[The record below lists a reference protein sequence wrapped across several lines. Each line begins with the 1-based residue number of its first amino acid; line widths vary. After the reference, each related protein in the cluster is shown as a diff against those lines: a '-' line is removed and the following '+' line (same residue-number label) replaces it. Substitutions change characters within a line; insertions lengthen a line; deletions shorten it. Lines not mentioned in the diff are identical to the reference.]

1 VSLILEALKKLEREK
16 QSPDRGGFLV
26 LGATSW
32 PSAPSRGHRLAL
44 TIVAGALCAL
54 VAGALAWRSRQS
66 ATAPNAAIAE
76 PRPGVGAIATP
87 GAPFA
92 ASPWRPSISEAT
104 TPNAV
109 RVEEAAVLPERGAP
123 REPEAAA
130 PGAPPLSATPAS
142 ARPAP
147 VRFQLQAISRR
158 DGRAV
163 AVLNDRLVYEGDSF
177 DGATVIR
184 IGEAE
189 ASFHRPARAG
199 FWCGAVAATS
209 RGACPSAHVSGGRF
223 ERSCEARQAVAC
235 APGAARAGA

>member
-54 VAGALAWRSRQS
+54 VAGALVWRSRQS
-66 ATAPNAAIAE
+66 ATAPNAAITE

-92 ASPWRPSISEAT
+92 ALPWRPSISEAT

-109 RVEEAAVLPERGAP
+109 RVDEPALLPERAVPP

-147 VRFQLQAISRR
+147 LRFQLQAISRR

-189 ASFHRPARAG
+189 VELSIDGRRVSIG
-199 FWCGAVAATS
+199 F
-209 RGACPSAHVSGGRF
+209 
-223 ERSCEARQAVAC
+223 
-235 APGAARAGA
+235 